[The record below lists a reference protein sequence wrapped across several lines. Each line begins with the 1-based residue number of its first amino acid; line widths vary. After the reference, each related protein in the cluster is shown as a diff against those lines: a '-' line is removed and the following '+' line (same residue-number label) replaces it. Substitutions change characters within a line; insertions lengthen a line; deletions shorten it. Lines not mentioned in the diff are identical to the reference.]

1 MGLEIINQRKKK
13 KKLTNEELS
22 VLSGVPKGTIDKIT
36 SGATKDP
43 KLETLKALARVLDCS
58 LSDFDDPK
66 ERHFAERTDQEVL
79 QNRIHILTKVLLPGS
94 IPLILANMKVNIGLC
109 LVGVIIGEFLSAQAG
124 LGFLIIYGSQVFK
137 LDLVIMSIVILCIL
151 SAILYQAVAVL
162 ERRCRQ

>member
-1 MGLEIINQRKKK
+1 MSFPFLYAIITSAKRGFHVSNKGDKILWAWRLSISGKR

-58 LSDFDDPK
+58 LADFDDPK

-79 QNRIHILTKVLLPGS
+79 QNRIHILTEYFQRMGILQPGGDISGQDLEFFKGLLS
-94 IPLILANMKVNIGLC
+94 LIDAYFGKK
-109 LVGVIIGEFLSAQAG
+109 EEAG
-124 LGFLIIYGSQVFK
+124 
-137 LDLVIMSIVILCIL
+137 
-151 SAILYQAVAVL
+151 
-162 ERRCRQ
+162 R